1 VTAVEGTTMLRAG
14 LRNSG
19 MQDNYSLTRIPEAC
33 GTGCALPCLLCLV
46 MSGTSTVSCGHK
58 SESGQDVLLDK
69 SCIESDVF
77 DLVCPSI

>member
-1 VTAVEGTTMLRAG
+1 VEDTTMLRAV

-46 MSGTSTVSCGHK
+46 ISGTSTVSCGHK
-58 SESGQDVLLDK
+58 SESGQDVP
-69 SCIESDVF
+69 SSDLHCGGDIV
-77 DLVCPSI
+77 PSSSGS